1 MDADSNAGLP
11 MVPQAGLWVV
21 GSLASEIPAA
31 VRKTVGP

>member
-11 MVPQAGLWVV
+11 MVPQGLWVV

-31 VRKTVGP
+31 VRETVGR